1 MARGSSSPQRGHRN
15 PGSQPALRQQN
26 TLRVVEVLA
35 QGGPTTQA
43 KLARATGLS
52 TGTISNI
59 VKGLNSERRIT
70 TRAVVDSGRRAIEIA
85 LSDAR
90 VSIGLD
96 IDATSMRLV
105 VTHVDHKLVGEVVQ
119 PLLFGHDPTS
129 TLRSARRLVD
139 TVLGQH
145 GLSLTDV
152 IGAGVSLPTIL
163 DEHRRPLI
171 SDPGF
176 PNWHDEDLNGIAE
189 TTFPFPVIFENDAN
203 VQALAHVTWGPYSLN
218 SVLAAVKVGAGI
230 GAGLIVNGKIL
241 RGAFGGTG
249 ELGHLNISPL
259 GERCHCG
266 NRGCLQTVASVDKV
280 LADVK
285 RARHLHHTP
294 GIPEVVDLAR
304 RRDPGTIRV
313 LDEVGQAIGLAL
325 ASLVTLVNPHAV
337 VISGPLAPVGAPLL
351 DPISRSV
358 TRHAHPAI
366 GPRTVISMSQLG
378 ERAEALGAS
387 ALAAQAV
394 VAAT

>member
-15 PGSQPALRQQN
+15 PGSQPALRRQN
-26 TLRVVEVLA
+26 TLRVIEVLA

-43 KLARATGLS
+43 RLARATGLS

-59 VKGLNSERRIT
+59 VKDLHTERRIT
-70 TRAVVDSGRRAIEIA
+70 TRPVVDSGRRAIEIA

-96 IDATSMRLV
+96 IDATTMRLV
-105 VTHVDHKLVGEVVQ
+105 ATHVDHELVAEVIQ
-119 PLLFGHDPTS
+119 PLPVGHDPTS
-129 TLRSARRLVD
+129 TLRTARRLVD
-139 TVLGQH
+139 TTLDHH
-145 GLSLTDV
+145 GLSPGDV

-163 DEHRRPLI
+163 DEHRRSLTT
-171 SDPGF
+171 DPGF
-176 PNWHDEDLNGIAE
+176 PNWHEEDLTGIAE
-189 TTFPFPVIFENDAN
+189 TAFPFPVIFENDAN

-218 SVLAAVKVGAGI
+218 SVLAAVKIGTGI
-230 GAGLIVNGKIL
+230 GAGLIVNGRIL

-266 NRGCLQTVASVDKV
+266 NRGCLQTVASVDRV
-280 LADVK
+280 LADVR
-285 RARHLHHTP
+285 RARHLHATP
-294 GIPEVVDLAR
+294 GIPELVELAR
-304 RRDPGTIRV
+304 RREPATIRV
-313 LDEVGQAIGLAL
+313 LDEAGQAIGVAL

-378 ERAEALGAS
+378 DRAEALGAA
-387 ALAAQAV
+387 ALAAQRV
-394 VAAT
+394 VTST